1 MITIF
6 LVYAYWEAFC
16 KKRDYRR
23 IRHTRYPGTH
33 WACQDRR
40 RIMQVR
46 LFLFKSREKD
56 CQTLDS

>member
-6 LVYAYWEAFC
+6 LVYAYWEALC

-23 IRHTRYPGTH
+23 IRHTHDIPGYI

-40 RIMQVR
+40 RIMAVR
-46 LFLFKSREKD
+46 FSVKWERLSDSR
-56 CQTLDS
+56 